1 MTTPWVPAPL
11 PGDGRS
17 LRVLTCN
24 IYNTSADWELR
35 RPVLINAI
43 RQLSPD
49 LIALQ
54 ETVLT
59 SGYDQA
65 RDVLGDGYQ
74 LVNSRARLSGSW
86 GASLASRWPV
96 RNVHELDQAVSPR
109 AEPWCTTM
117 IAEIDAPAPVGPL
130 LFVNHFQSAHVAQ
143 ELEREQQA
151 LLAAQAIERL
161 IAEQD
166 RHAILTGDLNAGPEA
181 ASVRFLMGR
190 QSLAGTSVCY
200 LNAWDRVH
208 PGEPGH
214 TFTNR
219 SPLVADAHSDWP
231 SQRLDHILLRF
242 GEGGGP
248 SLDITGCEV
257 VFDHPVNGIWPSDHF
272 GLVADFAAPE

>member
-1 MTTPWVPAPL
+1 M
-11 PGDGRS
+11 DDRS

-24 IYNTSADWELR
+24 IYNTTADWERR
-35 RPVLINAI
+35 RPVLIEGI

-65 RDVLGDGYQ
+65 TDVLGDRYQ
-74 LVNSRARLSGSW
+74 IVNSRARLPNSW
-86 GASLASRWPV
+86 GASIASRWPM
-96 RNVHELDQAVSPR
+96 RHVHELDQSVSPR

-117 IAEIDAPAPVGPL
+117 IAEIDAPEPFGPL

-151 LLAAQAIERL
+151 LLAARFIERL
-161 IAEQD
+161 VAEHD
-166 RHAILTGDLNAGPEA
+166 HHVILVGDLNAGPEA
-181 ASVRFLMGR
+181 ASVRFWMGR
-190 QSLAGTSVCY
+190 QSLDGTSVCY

-214 TFTNR
+214 TFTTR
-219 SPLVADAHSDWP
+219 SPLVAEAHSDWP
-231 SQRLDHILLRF
+231 YQRLDHILLRF

-248 SLDITGCEV
+248 SLDITRCEIA
-257 VFDHPVNGIWPSDHF
+257 FDQPSDGVWPSDHF
-272 GLVADFAAPE
+272 GLVADFSVPG